1 MQYADHV
8 LPVSYTHLIKGRP
21 ALTQIDHEK
30 VGDFVLIT
38 VRDPL
43 CAYDVDPAKKIADRL
58 EHAELIG
65 NSGMFTSYTGTY
77 KGAKITVVSGGSGS
91 PEMLSLIHISIY
103 CKGRKRRILIRLLP
117 LFFFIFSTVNLNI

>member
-1 MQYADHV
+1 M
-8 LPVSYTHLIKGRP
+8 IKGRP

-65 NSGMFTSYTGTY
+65 NSGMFTSYSGIY
-77 KGAKITVVSGGSGS
+77 KGGK
-91 PEMLSLIHISIY
+91 HY
-103 CKGRKRRILIRLLP
+103 CGQRRQR
-117 LFFFIFSTVNLNI
+117 FAGDGTDFI